1 MLNGVVMAVICSKS
15 MHKESTVRA
24 SCVFFF
30 KSPKGLAFCTSRTS
44 CPFPSQRWPLSPLL
58 SQVIDVI
65 GVSKVASASRISRI
79 SMVKHGKPAFHNS
92 DMSICVQLL
101 AQTWSHPLTPCRACC
116 LRSALCK
123 AWIAALWRLSETKHV
138 HASGVYKK
146 C

>member
-1 MLNGVVMAVICSKS
+1 
-15 MHKESTVRA
+15 
-24 SCVFFF
+24 
-30 KSPKGLAFCTSRTS
+30 
-44 CPFPSQRWPLSPLL
+44 
-58 SQVIDVI
+58 VIDVI

-123 AWIAALWRLSETKHV
+123 AWIAVL
-138 HASGVYKK
+138 
-146 C
+146 